1 MEHPM
6 PVGKTFPT
14 NPSIPQKEARSF
26 SIKDE
31 KTPIILSPDEMSPAG
46 KADYDSAKN
55 NQDKEN
61 RQSDRPTGNVRHQ
74 TFFPHS
80 RKPEQKE
87 KVFLSSPEKN
97 KTVVCE
103 NTPEENG
110 RRSSLTGR
118 PKTADKTPQTPKRS
132 VALNSRTNSVS
143 SPPAAYTDNSTDA
156 DIKQTVTSRNQD
168 QNDAA
173 KPHTGLMNDDG
184 DGLPTKEFTR
194 EKPMIML
201 ATVIV
206 QLLFVCG
213 WGFFYYFLYRIYT
226 VIIIPGQTYQGNIY
240 AYTIFA
246 AVLTVVYSYFF
257 YKFGQM
263 IFAAESRI
271 KPRIVALAGSALCA
285 VIAFLLFAAIYE
297 LPILNDSSYNAFWAS
312 E

>member
-110 RRSSLTGR
+110 RRFSLTGR
-118 PKTADKTPQTPKRS
+118 PKAADKTPQTPKRS
-132 VALNSRTNSVS
+132 VALNSRANRSVS
-143 SPPAAYTDNSTDA
+143 SLSAAYTDNSTDA

-246 AVLTVVYSYFF
+246 A
-257 YKFGQM
+257 
-263 IFAAESRI
+263 ESRI